1 MFYINQSNDYFQM
14 VLNSKIYVD
23 KSMLINVTNN
33 NIGTANKYM
42 CVTRMR
48 RSGKTIAE
56 SMLNAYYS
64 KGCDSRDQFYNLKI
78 SKCNSYEKHLNKH
91 NVLWIDLT
99 DIYCNIK
106 DKDDFTKR
114 LEKSILD
121 DLKRVYNAFDFR
133 NYSLVDA
140 IIYLNKELGERFIFL
155 IDEWDIIFREV
166 NDRKIGNEY
175 LEFLDKLFITSD
187 ASKCIDLVYMTGILP
202 INVYSNESALSEF
215 KEYNMITPLGL
226 AEYFGF
232 TDDEISG
239 LCKKYDVDINTIRS
253 WYKGY
258 NLEGVVL
265 YNPLSVYRAIYDN
278 YYYSYWI
285 LTSSIE
291 SLIKYMNYNNGELK
305 TAVLMLIIGDNVS
318 INVSKFD
325 NTFSNVDS
333 KDKALT
339 VLIHLGYLAYDEK
352 LKSCYIPNYE
362 IRLQFEN
369 GIQELNWNEI
379 YNPMSESIKTYE
391 ETLKRNCEYVNKVF
405 DKNHKEFASILNK
418 NKEDILGA
426 VTLISYYATK
436 NYYNWQKEANNT
448 LGRSDILFYPKDNNH
463 IPFIVELKAQENTS
477 ALDALEQIKSKEYY
491 DIFANLKEVM
501 IVGISYNPKTLKHDT
516 KIEIIKK

>member
-175 LEFLDKLFITSD
+175 LKFLDKLFITSD

-265 YNPLSVYRAIYDN
+265 YNPLSVYKAIWRN
-278 YYYSYWI
+278 KFNLYWV
-285 LTSSIE
+285 LTSSTE
-291 SLIKYMNYNNGELK
+291 ALTRYMNYDNGELK
-305 TAVLMLIIGDNVS
+305 DTIATMMSGEKVQV
-318 INVSKFD
+318 NVSKFQND
-325 NTFSNVDS
+325 
-333 KDKALT
+333 LT
-339 VLIHLGYLAYDEK
+339 K
-352 LKSCYIPNYE
+352 
-362 IRLQFEN
+362 
-369 GIQELNWNEI
+369 
-379 YNPMSESIKTYE
+379 
-391 ETLKRNCEYVNKVF
+391 VN
-405 DKNHKEFASILNK
+405 
-418 NKEDILGA
+418 
-426 VTLISYYATK
+426 
-436 NYYNWQKEANNT
+436 
-448 LGRSDILFYPKDNNH
+448 
-463 IPFIVELKAQENTS
+463 S
-477 ALDALEQIKSKEYY
+477 AML
-491 DIFANLKEVM
+491 
-501 IVGISYNPKTLKHDT
+501 H
-516 KIEIIKK
+516 